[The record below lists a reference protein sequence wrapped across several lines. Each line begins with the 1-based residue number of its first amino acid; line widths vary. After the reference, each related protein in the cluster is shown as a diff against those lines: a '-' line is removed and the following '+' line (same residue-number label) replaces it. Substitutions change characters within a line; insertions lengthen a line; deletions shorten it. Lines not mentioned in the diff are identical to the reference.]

1 MDYSNINNA
10 LNAPEVPAA
19 PATAKVSIVSLGGV
33 NEYEIT
39 AGMTVGDFK
48 SRYGLDGTKVV
59 DQAGNTLE
67 NTAILSS
74 DVQLFVSTPKKN
86 G

>member
-1 MDYSNINNA
+1 MDYSSINNA
-10 LNAPEVPAA
+10 LNSSAA
-19 PATAKVSIVSLGGV
+19 PATAKISIISLGGV

-48 SRYGLDGTKVV
+48 ARHGLDGTKVV

-67 NTAILSS
+67 NNAILSA
-74 DVQLFVSTPKKN
+74 DTQLFVSTPKKN

>member
-1 MDYSNINNA
+1 MDYSQINNA
-10 LNAPEVPAA
+10 LNTTTPAA
-19 PATAKVSIVSLGGV
+19 PATAKISIVSLGGV
-33 NEYEIT
+33 NEYEIS

-48 SRYGLDGTKVV
+48 MRYGLDGTKVV

-67 NTAILSS
+67 NNAVLSQ
-74 DVQLFVSTPKKN
+74 DAQLFVSTPKKN